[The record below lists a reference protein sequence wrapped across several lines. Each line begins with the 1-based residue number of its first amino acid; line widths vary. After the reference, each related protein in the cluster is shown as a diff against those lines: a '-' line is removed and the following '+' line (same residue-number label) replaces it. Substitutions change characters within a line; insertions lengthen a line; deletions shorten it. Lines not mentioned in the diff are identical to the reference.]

1 METHD
6 YTSPCIYLITVTT
19 VDRKRLLGSLV
30 GDSADAAHVE
40 PSALGTYV
48 AEAFRTVAAE
58 TSKKAGVW
66 VQVLHYQIMPDH
78 FHGIIRVH
86 DTLPSI
92 YHLGKIIASWKS
104 ACTKA
109 YWAED
114 AALKFREP
122 NKEKESLFNRGFN
135 DRILF
140 HEGQLDA
147 WYEYLRDNPRRLWLK
162 VHFPDR
168 LRKVYDFRTDKKG
181 HQYTAVGD
189 TFLVKYPE
197 RLQVRC
203 HRNLTEEQIQAE
215 VDKYLKEARRGTV
228 LVSPFISPAE
238 KAVYEACYK
247 EHLKMIRIVNRGLDG
262 KFIYPSGRDLKG
274 CSDGFMLVLAPYAD
288 YSPETAATRI
298 TRSQCLDMND
308 YAADIANVTLKCA
321 EQNKNNDTEV
331 LSRATKKSYLEELK
345 NFSSENRERKRILV
359 VAAVIFDN
367 DGRIFATQRGYGD
380 WKDWWEFPGGKME
393 TGETPQQALKR
404 EIREEL
410 EAEIE
415 VGELMKTIDFDYPNF
430 HLTMHCLKCRLIG
443 GVTLK
448 EHEAAKWLRPEE
460 LNSVNW
466 LPADEEII
474 EDLKNS
480 K

>member
-6 YTSPCIYLITVTT
+6 YTSACIYLITVTT
-19 VDRKRLLGSLV
+19 VDRQRLLGSLA
-30 GDSADAAHVE
+30 GDSADVAHVE
-40 PSALGTYV
+40 PTALGTYV
-48 AEAFRTVAAE
+48 AEAFRTMAAE
-58 TSKKAGVW
+58 TTKETGAW

-86 DTLPSI
+86 DTLPSS

-109 YWAED
+109 YWD
-114 AALKFREP
+114 NPLFRTT
-122 NKEKESLFNRGFN
+122 NFSSEKPSLFNRGFN

-168 LRKVYDFRTDKKG
+168 LRKVYDFKTGKKG

-215 VDKYLKEARRGTV
+215 VATYLKEARRGTI

-238 KAVYEACYK
+238 KAVYDACYK
-247 EHLKMIRIVNRGLDG
+247 EKLKMIRIVNRGLDG

-308 YAADIANVTLKCA
+308 FAADIANVTLKCA
-321 EQNKNNDTEV
+321 EQNKNNNIDI
-331 LSRATKKSYLEELK
+331 LSRATH
-345 NFSSENRERKRILV
+345 SSAENRDRKRIIV
-359 VAAVIFDN
+359 VAAVIYDAE
-367 DGRIFATQRGYGD
+367 GRIFATQRGYGD
-380 WKDWWEFPGGKME
+380 WKDWWEFPGGKIE
-393 TGETPQQALKR
+393 VGETPRQALKR

-410 EAEIE
+410 EAEIA
-415 VGELMKTIDFDYPNF
+415 VGELMKTIDYDYPKF
-430 HLTMHCLKCRLIG
+430 HLTMHCFKCRLMG

-448 EHEAAKWLRPEE
+448 EHEAAKWLASAE
-460 LNSVNW
+460 LNSVKW

-474 EDLKNS
+474 EELK